1 MDFDTISGNF
11 ADNTCQKGSPNLTL
25 IAKNPRT
32 NLTGMISEL
41 ISNRT
46 NNGGLNGLTFP
57 RVSVFNRPAPKA
69 QSKTLTLSV
78 TNIGGSH
85 YVFNGNDR
93 LTSHV
98 DAQDPSIN
106 INQGDTL
113 VLTFSI
119 SGTHPFWIK
128 TQYSSG
134 SSNPV
139 TTGTITNNGQQ
150 TSNLTWDTNGVVPGT
165 YYYVCSIHWTSMRGQ
180 IIVT

>member
-1 MDFDTISGNF
+1 MCIRDS
-11 ADNTCQKGSPNLTL
+11 
-25 IAKNPRT
+25 
-32 NLTGMISEL
+32 
-41 ISNRT
+41 
-46 NNGGLNGLTFP
+46 
-57 RVSVFNRPAPKA
+57 
-69 QSKTLTLSV
+69 
-78 TNIGGSH
+78 
-85 YVFNGNDR
+85 FNGKDR

-119 SGTHPFWIK
+119 SGSHPFWIK

-165 YYYVCSIHWTSMRGQ
+165 YYYVCSIHWTTMRGQ